1 MCVCVWVGGV
11 CACVRGGRGEEERR
25 GARGG
30 AEGEEGD
37 AGRKGREREG
47 GGEGGERGRAACLS
61 SARVLSLRPPLPPS
75 PLAPGALPLSL
86 SSPPPA
92 LPPPFLLLPTRA
104 HASAHSPPPRAHTHT
119 QQLGEEARQRG
130 DISYLVD
137 PASSHMLSS
146 KAKPCMSKYKGI
158 QARNCERLITT
169 VVICTALSPS

>member
-1 MCVCVWVGGV
+1 M

-37 AGRKGREREG
+37 AGRKGREREREG
-47 GGEGGERGRAACLS
+47 ARAERGEGRRACQVRAS
-61 SARVLSLRPPLPPS
+61 SRSALPS
-75 PLAPGALPLSL
+75 PLASRPGCPASVPLFPSPCAP
-86 SSPPPA
+86 SPFPPP
-92 LPPPFLLLPTRA
+92 PPHTCTRLCTLSPT
-104 HASAHSPPPRAHTHT
+104 PRTHTHAT
-119 QQLGEEARQRG
+119 ARGRGSTRG